1 MINQALSTNLEEILE
16 FEVPENLYVPT
27 PPLWIESKG
36 FKGPLDLLWYLI
48 KKQNIDILDIPVALI
63 AAQYVQYIK
72 MMSAYRFEIAPDY
85 LVMAVRLIQIKS
97 QMLLPKKPDPEVH
110 EEDPR
115 ALLVKQLEDYEDI
128 QKTAQHIDKLLR
140 WERDVWPLRVTLGAE
155 LPEPLLPELEL
166 SSLLESYTN
175 VHKKLGFQRQHE
187 ITRLRLSLSDR
198 MHEIFSSLDYN
209 VRRDF
214 SSILLDR
221 NESLDVAVSFQA
233 VLELAKNSQIVLEQ
247 SSWDDL
253 LWLKRAV
260 K

>member
-1 MINQALSTNLEEILE
+1 MINEIPSTSLDEILE
-16 FEVPENLYVPT
+16 FEIPENLYVPS

-97 QMLLPKKPDPEVH
+97 QMLLPKKTELETS

-115 ALLVKQLEDYEDI
+115 ALLIKQLVDYEDI
-128 QKTAQHIDKLLR
+128 QKTAQHIDTLCR
-140 WERDVWPLRVTLGAE
+140 WERDVWPLQIRLGVE
-155 LPEPLLPELEL
+155 LSAPLLPDIELV
-166 SSLLESYTN
+166 SLVEFYQKVQN
-175 VHKKLGFQRQHE
+175 KIGFQRQHDV
-187 ITRLRLSLSDR
+187 TRLHLSLSER
-198 MHEIFSSLDYN
+198 MHEIFSHLDYN
-209 VRRDF
+209 ERRDF
-214 SSILLDR
+214 PSILFYT

-247 SSWDDL
+247 SNWDDL
-253 LWLKRAV
+253 LWLKRVV